1 MDAILAQ
8 ANRASKPLNL
18 FLLPALGL
26 SSFGYEIAG
35 YEIARLRVDI
45 VEAT

>member
-1 MDAILAQ
+1 MYGCHFGSSQSRIQ
-8 ANRASKPLNL
+8 APK
-18 FLLPALGL
+18 FVLPALGL